1 MSASTNA
8 GQKQVFLEDAGQLRI
23 IVGAHRSFGK
33 SIALAVSLV
42 VTVLLA
48 TQFILCTREPDAHV
62 GPFIFQLLLLLA
74 WSIGLSKVLYEYFGT
89 EEFTVLSRYL
99 IVTRRFLGLR
109 SSRRYSLSS
118 ITDFTIDECEG
129 RRGRPF
135 RRTVRVHFD
144 GKSVMSS
151 VHLCDDV
158 FPRVLAFLK
167 QHIPTKDSSR

>member
-1 MSASTNA
+1 MSSSTNG
-8 GQKQVFLEDAGQLRI
+8 GQKQVYFEDAGQLRI
-23 IVGAHRSFGK
+23 IVGVQRSLGK
-33 SIALAVSLV
+33 TFALAVSLV

-48 TQFILCTREPDAHV
+48 RQFILCIREPHVHV
-62 GPFIFQLLLLLA
+62 GPFILQLLLLLA

-89 EEFTVLSRYL
+89 EEFEVLSGDL

-109 SSRRYSLSS
+109 SSRRYCLRS
-118 ITDFTIDECEG
+118 ITDFTIDEREG

-135 RRTVRVHFD
+135 RRTVRVHID
-144 GKSVMSS
+144 GKSVMST

-167 QHIPTKDSSR
+167 QHITTKGSSG